1 MQSVV
6 VALALLASASAFTP
20 ASRRFAAPRTSVVRS
35 AEDAPYL
42 GTLDADTEIDSALF
56 DKAFSTATESGGNRF
71 HVALDPHIKAE
82 NADPVGLAGQRH
94 QRGGS
99 GLADSEWHVLICRQP
114 LVLT

>member
-56 DKAFSTATESGGNRF
+56 DKAFSTATESGGTKQDF
-71 HVALDPHIKAE
+71 LE
-82 NADPVGLAGQRH
+82 ADPYYDV
-94 QRGGS
+94 S
-99 GLADSEWHVLICRQP
+99 NIP
-114 LVLT
+114 LNT